1 MSFREQGIEAPA
13 GFVGNGFLVR
23 PLLPSDNELD
33 YAAVMASR
41 EFLYHWEQEPPYP
54 AEDFSLA
61 DNLADL
67 EQMRSEHVA
76 GTRYVYTVMASD
88 ETEVLGCT
96 YFFPNDDRMWRTAEV
111 TAGDASGFAS
121 VDLVVAFWARVDT
134 WAGGFERTLLD
145 GVWDWV
151 RNGWSAETPVVMTNV
166 ALEHQVATIEAAG
179 LTRRFS
185 YDREKDMYTN
195 LVFG

>member
-13 GFVGNGFLVR
+13 GFVGDGFLVR

-33 YAAVMASR
+33 YAA
-41 EFLYHWEQEPPYP
+41 
-54 AEDFSLA
+54 
-61 DNLADL
+61 
-67 EQMRSEHVA
+67 
-76 GTRYVYTVMASD
+76 VMASD